1 MNHLPTITLHGTH
14 PQQLFDGWMKVMDA
28 LRNVQSAMRDLEFNG
43 RDYDGNFPQAR
54 EELAAHGRN
63 VIDFK
68 DACEAV
74 LIHIQDTRGNR

>member
-1 MNHLPTITLHGTH
+1 MTHLPTITLNGTH

-28 LRNVQSAMRDLEFNG
+28 LRNAQSAIRDLEFNG
-43 RDYDGNFPQAR
+43 RDYHGNFADAR
-54 EELAAHGRN
+54 RELSDFENG
-63 VIDFK
+63 ILGFK